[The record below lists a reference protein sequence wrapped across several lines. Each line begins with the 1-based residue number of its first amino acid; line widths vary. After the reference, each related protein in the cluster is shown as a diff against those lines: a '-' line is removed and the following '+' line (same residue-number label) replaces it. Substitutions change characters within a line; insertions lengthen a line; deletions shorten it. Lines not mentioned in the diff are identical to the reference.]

1 MDNEAIVVAIASNKG
16 GVGKTTSVMH
26 TAMALSHYGH
36 RVLVVD
42 ADPQATLS
50 ETLVP
55 TTAFAIADD
64 PDAGLAGLIRGSA
77 PAPAVIARHPEG
89 EGGTVSLSVDVIP
102 ANESIVAA
110 IEIGPE
116 AQRNALIA
124 NRLFELRPLYG
135 FIIIDVGP
143 TLSRLQIASLAAAD
157 LVLTPIKCDDAAFRA
172 HQRFLRRIDE
182 ARAVNPRLFLWGI
195 LPTFYDGRHLNDRDV
210 LDQIR
215 TQHHSGPE
223 IVFDPVPESTDFER
237 AIGVREMLINRM
249 GADRRRRAAPYM
261 AVAEALVRHAGVRE
275 VA

>member
-55 TTAFAIADD
+55 RTAFAIAED

-77 PAPAVIARHPEG
+77 AAHAVIASHPE
-89 EGGTVSLSVDVIP
+89 EGGTSALRVDVVP

-124 NRLFELRPLYG
+124 NRLFELRGRYR

-172 HQRFLRRIDE
+172 HQRFLKRIQE
-182 ARAVNPRLFLWGI
+182 AQTVNPQLVLWGI

-215 TQHHSGPE
+215 AQHQQGPE
-223 IVFDPVPESTDFER
+223 FLFDPVPESTDFER

-249 GADRRRRAAPYM
+249 GPDRRLRAAPYM
-261 AVAEALVRHAGVRE
+261 AVAEALIRYADVRE